1 MRTLRSLGLSAAAV
15 LTAVAA
21 GCGMNADT
29 TGPRSSGAT
38 QNTYPGGE
46 RSAPPAATQQTP
58 AASPWQVAKG
68 RLVLVATATSP
79 MTPGPYR
86 SFAVTLEGVEVREA
100 EGWVAAATTRD
111 LAALNQRRAEPLD
124 LAAAK
129 GPALLAVATP
139 PAGALQGLRLRF
151 KSGSW
156 AAADAPKQRR
166 PLALPKDEVI
176 ELPLQNVAME
186 AGRTTVV
193 ALSVDL
199 TKVGPTKVA
208 LERGARRIAPAMFAV
223 ADASKMVGSI
233 TGTAAP
239 PAALARVWAC
249 WADTATPIAWADADA
264 ESGTFTIA
272 GLPAGRYFL
281 RVTAGGYAPFEDRAA
296 ACQVIAGAATAAA
309 PITLARR

>member
-46 RSAPPAATQQTP
+46 PTPTRSAPPAATQQTP

-129 GPALLAVATP
+129 APQLLAVGMP

-199 TKVGPTKVA
+199 TKVA
-208 LERGARRIAPAMFAV
+208 LERGARRVGATFAV

-264 ESGTFTIA
+264 GSGTFTIA

>member
-15 LTAVAA
+15 LTAIAA

-129 GPALLAVATP
+129 APQLLAVGMP

-199 TKVGPTKVA
+199 TKVA
-208 LERGARRIAPAMFAV
+208 LERGARRVGATFAV

-233 TGTAAP
+233 TGAAAP

-264 ESGTFTIA
+264 GSGTFTIA

>member
-15 LTAVAA
+15 LTAIAA

-68 RLVLVATATSP
+68 RLVLVATAASP

-129 GPALLAVATP
+129 APQLLAVGMP

-199 TKVGPTKVA
+199 TKVA
-208 LERGARRIAPAMFAV
+208 LERGARRVGATFAV

-233 TGTAAP
+233 TGAAAP

-264 ESGTFTIA
+264 GSGTFTIA